1 MEPSEIKR
9 LLESAKRALTTSRSE
24 PDAFVLAYI
33 AWEAFQIRVLLVGL
47 AAQGYSVSDSKK
59 HLKQRQVWQGDNKK
73 AVFEEIF
80 GSKPANTKHVGRYFN
95 KLAKFKALRDAY
107 IHGSTRAAPA
117 SFESAAREIIEV
129 IESLDWET
137 GLRRALSIQGFE
149 TKFTN
154 PLGTVRRSNLVAS

>member
-24 PDAFVLAYI
+24 PDAFVLAFI
-33 AWEAFQIRVLLVGL
+33 AWEAFQIRVLVVGL
-47 AAQGYSVSDSKK
+47 AAQGYSVSESKR
-59 HLKQRQVWQGDNKK
+59 HLKERQVWKGENRK

-80 GSKPANTKHVGRYFN
+80 GSKPANIKHVGRYFN
-95 KLAKFKALRDAY
+95 KLGKFKSLRDAY
-107 IHGSTRAAPA
+107 IHGSARVAPDRI
-117 SFESAAREIIEV
+117 ESAARDIIEV

-137 GLRRALSIQGFE
+137 GLRKELSRQGFE

-154 PLGTVRRSNLVAS
+154 PLGRVRRSSLVVS